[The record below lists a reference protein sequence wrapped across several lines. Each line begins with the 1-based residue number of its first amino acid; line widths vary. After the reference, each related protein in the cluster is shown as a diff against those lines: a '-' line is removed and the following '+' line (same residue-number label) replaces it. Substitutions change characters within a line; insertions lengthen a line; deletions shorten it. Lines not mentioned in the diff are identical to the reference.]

1 TEAFAAENEARMATM
16 AAAKTNIDARLQ
28 ALEREERLTR
38 QEEITAEVVE
48 LAAGARARG
57 RTRTVSE

>member
-1 TEAFAAENEARMATM
+1 VELGPLSGKDGNRV
-16 AAAKTNIDARLQ
+16 KGYNDRGGLQ

>member
-1 TEAFAAENEARMATM
+1 MVIGLSKLARIAETFAR
-16 AAAKTNIDARLQ
+16 RLSVQ
-28 ALEREERLTR
+28 ERLTR

>member
-1 TEAFAAENEARMATM
+1 MATM

-57 RTRTVSE
+57 RTRAVSE